1 MSQVLFEKHGP
12 VAIVTLNRPE
22 RLNAISESLLDD
34 LHATLLKAELDES
47 IKAIVLAGAGRA
59 FCAGADL
66 KEFSGQAATAHGT
79 SNYAGK
85 IQQVTRD
92 IMFSG
97 KPVVGAIQG
106 FAVGGG
112 FEWVLNCDMVVAAD
126 DVVCFFPEMSWGQF
140 VTGGV
145 THLLPQAVG
154 HQRAMELWLLGEKQ
168 SADALYRLGLV
179 NRVVPK
185 EKVLETAIA
194 LAEKISERSTFT
206 VSRLKKM
213 VNTQLSGQLATALQL
228 EAEAAASAMGNEDTQ
243 QRVAGFTAR

>member
-1 MSQVLFEKHGP
+1 MPQVLFEKHGP

-34 LHATLLKAELDES
+34 LHAALLKVQLDETV
-47 IKAIVLAGAGRA
+47 KAIVLAGAGRA

-66 KEFSGQAATAHGT
+66 KEFAGQPATAEYT
-79 SNYAGK
+79 SNYVEK
-85 IQQVTRD
+85 IQQVTRG

-112 FEWVLNCDMVVAAD
+112 FEWMLNCDMVVAAD
-126 DVVCFFPEMSWGQF
+126 DLVCFFPEMSWGQF

-168 SADALYRLGLV
+168 SADRLYRLGLV
-179 NRVVPK
+179 NRVVTK
-185 EKVLETAIA
+185 EKVLDTAIE

-213 VNTQLSGQLATALQL
+213 VNTQLSDQLATALQL
-228 EAEAAASAMGNEDTQ
+228 EAEAAASAMENEDTRK
-243 QRVAGFTAR
+243 RVAGFSGQ

>member
-1 MSQVLFEKHGP
+1 MPQVLFEKHGP

-22 RLNAISESLLDD
+22 RLNAISETLLDD
-34 LHATLLKAELDES
+34 LHAALLKAQLNES

-66 KEFSGQAATAHGT
+66 KEFSGQAATSEYT
-79 SNYAGK
+79 SNYVDK

-168 SADALYRLGLV
+168 SADTLYRLGLV

-194 LAEKISERSTFT
+194 LAKKISERSTFT

-228 EAEAAASAMGNEDTQ
+228 EAEATSSAMGNEDTKK
-243 QRVAGFTAR
+243 RVAGFSGS

>member
-1 MSQVLFEKHGP
+1 MPNVLFRKQGP
-12 VAIVTLNRPE
+12 VAVVTLNRPE
-22 RLNAISESLLDD
+22 RLNAISGPM
-34 LHATLLKAELDES
+34 LDEMHS
-47 IKAIVLAGAGRA
+47 ALLQAQMDEAIKTIVLCGAGRA
-59 FCAGADL
+59 FCAGVDL
-66 KEFSGQAATAHGT
+66 KEIPEQTASEQVASGFVD
-79 SNYAGK
+79 K

-92 IMFSG
+92 IMFGG

-112 FEWVLNCDMVVAAD
+112 FEWVLNCDLVVAAQD
-126 DVVCFFPEMSWGQF
+126 LVCFFPEMSWGQF

-168 SADALYRLGLV
+168 NADTLLRLGLV

-213 VNTQLSGQLATALQL
+213 VNTQLSGQLAVALQL
-228 EAEAAASAMGNEDTQ
+228 EAEATSSAMGNDDTKK
-243 QRVAGFTAR
+243 RVAGFAGK

>member
-1 MSQVLFEKHGP
+1 MSQVLFEKNGP

-22 RLNAISESLLDD
+22 RLNAISETLLDD
-34 LHATLLKAELDES
+34 LHAALLKTQLDEG

-66 KEFSGQAATAHGT
+66 KEFSGQAATARDT
-79 SNYAGK
+79 SNYAEK

-112 FEWVLNCDMVVAAD
+112 FEWVLNCDMVVAAE

-168 SADALYRLGLV
+168 SADTLYRLGLV

-228 EAEAAASAMGNEDTQ
+228 EAEAAASAMGNEDTR

>member
-1 MSQVLFEKHGP
+1 MPQVLFENHGP

-22 RLNAISESLLDD
+22 RLNAISETLLDD
-34 LHATLLKAELDES
+34 LHAALLEAQLDEA

-66 KEFSGQAATAHGT
+66 KEFSDTARDT
-79 SNYAGK
+79 SNYAEK

-112 FEWVLNCDMVVAAD
+112 FEWMLNCDMVVAAD

-154 HQRAMELWLLGEKQ
+154 YQRAMELWLLGEKQ

-194 LAEKISERSTFT
+194 LADKISERSTFT